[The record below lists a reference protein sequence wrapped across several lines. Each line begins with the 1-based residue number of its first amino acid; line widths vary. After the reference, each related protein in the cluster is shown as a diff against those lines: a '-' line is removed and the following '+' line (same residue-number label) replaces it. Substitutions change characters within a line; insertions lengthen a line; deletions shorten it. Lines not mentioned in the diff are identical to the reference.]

1 MLNTVQALPN
11 VGPVCMEPYSFVI
24 AWHNDYENT
33 LASAP
38 DNTIMLFLVGLSPTY
53 QALPGNPPPHLQRDN
68 VITAYQDHM
77 MARSASTDWAPIE
90 FIVNHYLSW
99 AICHMLVLS
108 AH

>member
-68 VITAYQDHM
+68 VITAYE
-77 MARSASTDWAPIE
+77 ASHDGQISLHRLGSNRIHSKP
-90 FIVNHYLSW
+90 LSLL
-99 AICHMLVLS
+99 AY
-108 AH
+108 AT